1 MIGWYRRYK
10 SSVFSRDIG
19 MEVGLKKC
27 EVTVYI
33 EEGKA
38 EKDRGLIQLVNGETI
53 MEARYGSGL
62 RGVQV
67 LEDNGTR

>member
-1 MIGWYRRYK
+1 MTLNFLPRIKNCLIGWYRRYK

-19 MEVGLKKC
+19 MEVGLKEC

-33 EEGKA
+33 EEGEA

-53 MEARYGSGL
+53 KEVG
-62 RGVQV
+62 
-67 LEDNGTR
+67 

>member
-1 MIGWYRRYK
+1 
-10 SSVFSRDIG
+10 

-27 EVTVYI
+27 EVTAYI

-38 EKDRGLIQLVNGETI
+38 EKDKGLIQLVNGETI

-67 LEDNGTR
+67 IKDNGTR

>member
-1 MIGWYRRYK
+1 MTLNFLPRIKNCLIGWYRRYK

-27 EVTVYI
+27 KVTVW
-33 EEGKA
+33 GKA

-53 MEARYGSGL
+53 ME
-62 RGVQV
+62 VV
-67 LEDNGTR
+67 